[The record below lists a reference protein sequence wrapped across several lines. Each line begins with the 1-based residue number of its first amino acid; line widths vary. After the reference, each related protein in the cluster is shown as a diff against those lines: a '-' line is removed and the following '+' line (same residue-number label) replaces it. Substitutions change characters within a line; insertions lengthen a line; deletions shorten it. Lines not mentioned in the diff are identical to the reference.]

1 MDKQERNSEEDLV
14 TEKDIDDKF
23 GLFTEE
29 PQSYVLSNA
38 SKRLKATYPRRSA
51 LKSRDKP

>member
-1 MDKQERNSEEDLV
+1 MDNKERNSEEDLV

-29 PQSYVLSNA
+29 PQSHVLPNA
-38 SKRLKATYPRRSA
+38 SERLTAAYPRQSA
-51 LKSRDKP
+51 LKKQD